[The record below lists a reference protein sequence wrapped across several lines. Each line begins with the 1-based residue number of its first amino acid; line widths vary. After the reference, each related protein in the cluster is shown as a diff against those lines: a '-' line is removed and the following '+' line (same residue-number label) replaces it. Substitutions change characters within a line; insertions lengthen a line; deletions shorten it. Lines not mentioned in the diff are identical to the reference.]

1 MNFPDHSISHSYNS
15 SFSPDQPTR
24 RAFLRSS
31 TALIALP
38 FLESFGAKRFQYA
51 APTPSVTPP
60 KRMIFLGFGWGV
72 TKESWYPDIQTTGT
86 DYTLPKGL
94 SGLER
99 HKKDITII
107 QNLTN
112 QFSSEAHWGSTFYLT
127 GANRYAEPGQ
137 SFYNSISADQVAAE
151 VLGKE
156 TRFTSLQFGCERAED
171 SGHGPGLSMSWNRQG
186 KPLAGLDTPVAAY
199 HRLFSDE
206 KTPLEQRQA
215 MLKQKRSV
223 LDTVLE
229 NARSM
234 NGKLSKNDTD
244 KLDEYFQSVR
254 DIEIRLAKEEQW
266 LDVPKARPEGLPDE
280 PQGEIEGYEEVKLM
294 YDLMIAAMQVDATR
308 VITYRQP
315 VDTFIR
321 SLGATITG
329 HNMSHYTNGSRLS
342 VSEMRDNK
350 QTELFAYLIDRL
362 KETQDADGSRLF
374 DNVSLSYGSNIESIH
389 YLRNCPTIVT
399 GGGAGVKHGRH
410 LVMENPKT
418 PLCNLWLSL
427 LQRSGI
433 NVDSHG
439 DSTGV
444 IQELWT

>member
-1 MNFPDHSISHSYNS
+1 MNSPDRSISPSHNP
-15 SFSPDQPTR
+15 SFSPMPATR

-51 APTPSVTPP
+51 APNPGATAP

-86 DYTLPKGL
+86 SYALPKGL

-186 KPLAGLDTPVAAY
+186 KPISGLDTPVAAY
-199 HRLFSDE
+199 HRLFSDD

-215 MLKQKRSV
+215 MLKQRRSV
-223 LDTVLE
+223 LDTVIE

-244 KLDEYFQSVR
+244 KLDEYFQSIR

-280 PQGEIEGYEEVKLM
+280 PKGEIEGYEEVKLM

-342 VSEMRDNK
+342 VSEMRDRK

-389 YLRNCPTIVT
+389 YLRNCPTIIT
-399 GGGAGVKHGRH
+399 GGGAGIKHGQH
-410 LVMENPKT
+410 FVMKDPKT

-427 LQRSGI
+427 LQGSGI
-433 NVDSHG
+433 EVDSHG

-444 IQELWT
+444 IEELWT

>member
-1 MNFPDHSISHSYNS
+1 MNYSNLT
-15 SFSPDQPTR
+15 QTR

-31 TALIALP
+31 SALIALP
-38 FLESFGAKRFQYA
+38 FLESIGAKSFA
-51 APTPSVTPP
+51 AAAKVTTPP
-60 KRMIFLGFGWGV
+60 KRMMFLGFGWGV
-72 TKESWYPDIQTTGT
+72 TKESWYPDVNTTGT
-86 DYTLPKGL
+86 DYVLPKGL
-94 SGLER
+94 QALKR

-137 SFYNSISADQVAAE
+137 SFYNSVSVDQVAAE
-151 VLGKE
+151 SLGKE
-156 TRFTSLQFGCERAED
+156 TRFTSIQLGCDRAED

-186 KPLAGLDTPVAAY
+186 KPIAGLNTPVAAY
-199 HRLFSDE
+199 HKLFSEDG
-206 KTPLEQRQA
+206 TPLEERQA

-234 NGKLSKNDTD
+234 NGKLSRTDTD
-244 KLDEYFQSVR
+244 KLDEYFQSIR
-254 DIEIRLAKEEQW
+254 EIETRLAKEEQW
-266 LDVPKARPEGLPDE
+266 LDVPKVRPTDPINE

-294 YDLMIAAMQVDATR
+294 YDIMVAAMQVDATR
-308 VITYRQP
+308 VMTYRQP

-342 VSEMRDNK
+342 VSEMRDEK
-350 QTELFAYLIDRL
+350 QSQLFAYLIDKL
-362 KETQDADGSRLF
+362 KATKEADGSSLF
-374 DNVSLSYGSNIESIH
+374 DNISLSYGSNIESIH
-389 YLRNCPTIVT
+389 YLRNCPTIIT
-399 GGGAGVKHGRH
+399 GGAAGINHGRH
-410 LVMENPKT
+410 LVMENAKT

-427 LQRSGI
+427 LQGTGI
-433 NVDSHG
+433 KVDSHG
-439 DSTGV
+439 DSTGT
-444 IQELWT
+444 IEELWT